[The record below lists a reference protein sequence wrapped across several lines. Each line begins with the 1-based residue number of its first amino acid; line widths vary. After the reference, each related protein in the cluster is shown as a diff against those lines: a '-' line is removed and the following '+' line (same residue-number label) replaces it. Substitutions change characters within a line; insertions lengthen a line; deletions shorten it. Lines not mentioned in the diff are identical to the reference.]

1 MIQLSVRQILTI
13 ALVSAVAAAGLAI
26 GCDRWLERRG
36 QTDQPAAT
44 PSATAPAPASG
55 AESVTDDERNNID
68 VYRQVSPGVV
78 NISTVTYVQDFF
90 SVYQQEGGGTGSII
104 DDQGHILTNNHVVE
118 GAEKLTVTLVDGSKY
133 PAKLVGTD
141 TDTDLAVIKITGLKK
156 PLTVV
161 KMGDSS
167 RLAVGQKVLAIGNP
181 FGFAHTLTEGI
192 ISALE
197 RPIRAENER
206 IIEGAIQT
214 DASINPG
221 NSGGPLLNSRGEM
234 IGINSQ
240 IISPSRGSIG
250 IGFAIPVNLAKRFIP
265 DLIARGY
272 AVRPWLG
279 IVPFPAPVS
288 SVADDLNLPV
298 DYGVLVMQTV
308 NGESADNAGIRGGSQ
323 PMRLRSGQVLYLGG
337 DIITAID
344 GEKIMSQDDLNS
356 LINRHQPGDSI
367 TVEIV
372 RDGRRATLNVKLTA
386 KPPRSR

>member
-1 MIQLSVRQILTI
+1 MIQLTLRQMWTI
-13 ALVSAVAAAGLAI
+13 VVVSAVMAAGLAI
-26 GCDRWLERRG
+26 GCDRWLEHRG
-36 QTDQPAAT
+36 QTEPTKAPEPAVA
-44 PSATAPAPASG
+44 SAPTAEG
-55 AESVTDDERNNID
+55 ETLTDDERNNIE
-68 VYRQVSPGVV
+68 VYRRVSPGVV
-78 NISTVTYVQDFF
+78 NISTVTYVRDFF

-104 DDQGHILTNNHVVE
+104 DEQGHILTNHHVVE
-118 GAEKLTVTLVDGSKY
+118 GAERLTVTLVDGSKY
-133 PAKLVGTD
+133 PARLIGSD
-141 TDTDLAVIKITGLKK
+141 PDTDLAVIKISGFKK

-167 RLAVGQKVLAIGNP
+167 RLVVGQKVLAIGNP

-197 RPIRAENER
+197 RPIRAENQR

-240 IISPSRGSIG
+240 IISPSRGSVG

-265 DLIARGY
+265 DLITHGY

-288 SVADDLNLPV
+288 SVADDLGLPV
-298 DYGVLVMQTV
+298 DYGVLVMETIK
-308 NGESADNAGIRGGSQ
+308 GHSADNAGIRGGTQ

-337 DIITAID
+337 DIITKIN
-344 GEKIMSQDDLNS
+344 GEKIMSQDDLNR
-356 LINRHQPGDSI
+356 IIGRHQPGDTI

-372 RDGRRATLNVKLTA
+372 RDGRPITLSVKLTA
-386 KPPRSR
+386 KPPRR